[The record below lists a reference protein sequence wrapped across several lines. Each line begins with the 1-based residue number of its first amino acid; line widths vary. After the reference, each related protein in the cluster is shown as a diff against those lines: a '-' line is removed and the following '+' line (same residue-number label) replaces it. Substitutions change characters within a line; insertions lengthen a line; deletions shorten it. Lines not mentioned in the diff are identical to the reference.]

1 MTDKYVINKDFDDE
15 REVEA
20 SGFKT
25 VGDFI
30 DFYTVDSHGDVVVA
44 LRIRSARVETVSL
57 ISG

>member
-1 MTDKYVINKDFDDE
+1 MDKYVINKDFSGQ

-20 SGFKT
+20 AGFKT

-30 DFYTVDSHGDVVVA
+30 DFYTFDGDSDIVVT
-44 LRIRSARVETVSL
+44 LRIRSARVETIDL

>member
-1 MTDKYVINKDFDDE
+1 MINKDFSGK

-20 SGFKT
+20 TGFKT

-30 DFYTVDSHGDVVVA
+30 DFYTLDSDGDIVVA
-44 LRIRSARVETVSL
+44 LRIRSARVETIDL

>member
-1 MTDKYVINKDFDDE
+1 MDKYVINRDFDEE

-30 DFYTVDSHGDVVVA
+30 DFYAVDSHGDVVVTF
-44 LRIRSARVETVSL
+44 RIRSARVETIDL